1 MAYYTDTLEN
11 EDELDESAPV
21 QQSGQSGTLSAG
33 QGAQGGAAPQGASAK
48 PDRGSNFVGISNY
61 LNANKQQ
68 AGKLGDQ
75 AAGVIQN
82 SAQDARQNVTD
93 LTNTFNQKAGS
104 AVQNDENLLGRVGEA
119 EKLND
124 QEKQQIK
131 TQYNAQYQG
140 PNSLQ
145 DLNDQYTKANQSLN
159 KAQTNIN
166 SAGTEEGRKGLVTQ
180 INDKKRTQG
189 ITNFDNLLLQAG
201 GGRERVEQAAQANQ
215 DLTGDVL
222 GAQNQ
227 TAQEKA
233 AQIKAQNDATRTA
246 TQGAVQGAQSA
257 MTSDIAKRLED
268 FRNKITAQNNAL
280 TQDLGDDAY
289 SLDAS
294 NLGSYGLDDGRYSY
308 GINPTEYLK
317 QGDINQ
323 INTGNIASR
332 DEFLRSQALAE
343 LSGGQSYL
351 DQSKIDQ
358 AGTADQYAPGV
369 DKEKFQKDLTKKE
382 QDFNN
387 LWSTTP
393 VSQIGQGIGFVNQ
406 VMPSGST
413 AGFRNS
419 YANVLQGLSPQ
430 QLEAKLPELEQAAR
444 SGWHDPTL
452 TVSDLGKLTTNIR
465 KYLNDLKTN
474 SLGKKFQANK

>member
-33 QGAQGGAAPQGASAK
+33 QGAQGAAPQGASAK

-61 LNANKQQ
+61 LNANKSQ

-246 TQGAVQGAQSA
+246 TQGALQNAQSQF
-257 MTSDIAKRLED
+257 AKQFDANDKNSKLYQTIQSVL
-268 FRNKITAQNNAL
+268 NKNNTVA
-280 TQDLGDDAY
+280 QDLGDQNA
-289 SLDAS
+289 LDAETMEALGLS
-294 NLGSYGLDDGRYSY
+294 EGQRLYNLDLNNYFTQQDPNSITKES
-308 GINPTEYLK
+308 
-317 QGDINQ
+317 
-323 INTGNIASR
+323 IATNE
-332 DEFLRSQALAE
+332 DLARSQALAD
-343 LSGGQSYL
+343 LMGGQSFLGSEGIGSYNPSSMFNKDAL
-351 DQSKIDQ
+351 LGDINNLTAQYDPQVAQYMQDLKGSQDAL
-358 AGTADQYAPGV
+358 AGWENNPVVKMRRRNLPGV
-369 DKEKFQKDLTKKE
+369 NPYQGYDLETY
-382 QDFNN
+382 NN
-387 LWSTTP
+387 
-393 VSQIGQGIGFVNQ
+393 F
-406 VMPSGST
+406 
-413 AGFRNS
+413 
-419 YANVLQGLSPQ
+419 LS
-430 QLEAKLPELEQAAR
+430 EITRKQAAMDNFKNSVGFNR
-444 SGWHDPTL
+444 TA
-452 TVSDLGKLTTNIR
+452 R
-465 KYLNDLKTN
+465 K
-474 SLGKKFQANK
+474 S